1 MKCHE
6 FYAVFSLLFLMW
18 KSVLRYNNLTPIIM
32 SNFICLLIVKTLIIV
47 PCQSNY
53 NYKNYITTVISF
65 L

>member
-6 FYAVFSLLFLMW
+6 FYAVFSLLFLIW
-18 KSVLRYNNLTPIIM
+18 KSVLRYNNFSPIM

-53 NYKNYITTVISF
+53 NYKNYIRTVISF